1 MEINSVKQALKERLD
16 EIDKYMGNPPPFNLL
31 KETDMNNPIKVNK
44 EYVRILDLE
53 AELRRMISASEWLE
67 SKLLEAIS
75 VLNSNLEI
83 EVLIWSP
90 YKPLTISGS
99 KYLCPSDLS
108 GSLGKI
114 SLEKPKLVN
123 SCLVFLGNVDN
134 K

>member
-83 EVLIWSP
+83 EVKQKNMLRKSVEILQNRI
-90 YKPLTISGS
+90 KPLKTELPIYTNRIYALQSILRPMIRQNIR
-99 KYLCPSDLS
+99 K
-108 GSLGKI
+108 
-114 SLEKPKLVN
+114 E
-123 SCLVFLGNVDN
+123 
-134 K
+134 

>member
-31 KETDMNNPIKVNK
+31 KETDMNNPIKVNR

-83 EVLIWSP
+83 EVKQKNMLRKSVEILQNRI
-90 YKPLTISGS
+90 KPLKTELPIYTNRIYALQSI
-99 KYLCPSDLS
+99 LRPM
-108 GSLGKI
+108 I
-114 SLEKPKLVN
+114 R
-123 SCLVFLGNVDN
+123 
-134 K
+134 

>member
-44 EYVRILDLE
+44 EYVRMLDLE

-83 EVLIWSP
+83 EVKQKNMLRKSVEILQNRI
-90 YKPLTISGS
+90 KPLKTELPIYTNRIYALQSI
-99 KYLCPSDLS
+99 LRPM
-108 GSLGKI
+108 I
-114 SLEKPKLVN
+114 R
-123 SCLVFLGNVDN
+123 
-134 K
+134 

>member
-83 EVLIWSP
+83 EVKQKNMLRKSVEILQNRI
-90 YKPLTISGS
+90 KPLRTELPIYTNRIYALQSI
-99 KYLCPSDLS
+99 LRPM
-108 GSLGKI
+108 I
-114 SLEKPKLVN
+114 R
-123 SCLVFLGNVDN
+123 
-134 K
+134 

>member
-31 KETDMNNPIKVNK
+31 KETDMSNPVKVNK

-83 EVLIWSP
+83 EVKQKNMLRKSVEILQNRI
-90 YKPLTISGS
+90 KPLKTELPIYTNRIYALQSI
-99 KYLCPSDLS
+99 LRPM
-108 GSLGKI
+108 I
-114 SLEKPKLVN
+114 R
-123 SCLVFLGNVDN
+123 
-134 K
+134 

>member
-16 EIDKYMGNPPPFNLL
+16 EIDKYMGNPPSFNLL

-83 EVLIWSP
+83 EVKQKNMLRKSVEILQNRI
-90 YKPLTISGS
+90 KPLKTELPIYTNRIYALQSI
-99 KYLCPSDLS
+99 LRPM
-108 GSLGKI
+108 I
-114 SLEKPKLVN
+114 R
-123 SCLVFLGNVDN
+123 
-134 K
+134 

>member
-83 EVLIWSP
+83 EVKQKNMLRKSVEILQNRI
-90 YKPLTISGS
+90 KPLKTELPIYTNRIYALQSI
-99 KYLCPSDLS
+99 LRPM
-108 GSLGKI
+108 I
-114 SLEKPKLVN
+114 R
-123 SCLVFLGNVDN
+123 
-134 K
+134 

>member
-31 KETDMNNPIKVNK
+31 KETDMNNLIKVNK

-83 EVLIWSP
+83 EVKQKNMLRKSVEILQNRI
-90 YKPLTISGS
+90 KPLKTELPIYTNRIYALQSI
-99 KYLCPSDLS
+99 LRPM
-108 GSLGKI
+108 I
-114 SLEKPKLVN
+114 R
-123 SCLVFLGNVDN
+123 
-134 K
+134 